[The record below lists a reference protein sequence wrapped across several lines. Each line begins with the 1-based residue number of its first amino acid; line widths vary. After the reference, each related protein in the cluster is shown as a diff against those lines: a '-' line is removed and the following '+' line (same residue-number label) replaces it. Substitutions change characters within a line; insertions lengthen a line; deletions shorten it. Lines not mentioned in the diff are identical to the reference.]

1 MIKLKLLNF
10 RGQEPNDRRKYIL
23 LKRLS
28 NNNKVNF
35 RSACLNAQEPLNFI
49 CRIINNSLC
58 WSSLLSAA
66 GLLKYVT
73 FLLPPA
79 MKGLIVESIEYRSN
93 FQLQKNRHSLKRI
106 FVAKRFLLLLLLL
119 ICLHIHLIS
128 HMRKQTLTKNDF
140 FFAIKNLFCSLVY
153 TC

>member
-1 MIKLKLLNF
+1 MSKCSRTFKLYLQNYQQFIMLIIITF
-10 RGQEPNDRRKYIL
+10 SCRFV
-23 LKRLS
+23 
-28 NNNKVNF
+28 KV
-35 RSACLNAQEPLNFI
+35 C
-49 CRIINNSLC
+49 
-58 WSSLLSAA
+58 
-66 GLLKYVT
+66 VT

-106 FVAKRFLLLLLLL
+106 FVAKRFLFLLLLL